1 MEFQLLY
8 TMGSFMKSS
17 ELTELEQKYE
27 DLKMQLSD
35 VSIKMDALRDD
46 AQQWNI

>member
-1 MEFQLLY
+1 
-8 TMGSFMKSS
+8 MGSFMKSS
-17 ELTELEQKYE
+17 GFTELEQKYE

-35 VSIKMDALRDD
+35 VSIKMDTLRDD

>member
-1 MEFQLLY
+1 
-8 TMGSFMKSS
+8 MKDS

-35 VSIKMDALRDD
+35 VSTKMDALRDD